1 MIEVEVLRVF
11 FDFVSASAMVI
22 LINKEKNKVMP
33 IWIGIFEAQAIQ
45 SAIEADEFRRP
56 LTHEL
61 LKNVIT
67 ALSAEV
73 KHILITDIADNTFYS
88 RIYIKKGEELVD
100 IDSRPSDAICLAV
113 KSKRKV
119 FVSDK
124 VYGMFED
131 RKVFE
136 KKLREDFYN
145 LFLSNINKEDLKKA

>member
-61 LKNVIT
+61 LKNVIA
-67 ALSAEV
+67 ALGAEV
-73 KHILITDIADNTFYS
+73 KRILITDIADNTFYS
-88 RIYIKKGEELVD
+88 RIYIKKGEKFVD

-113 KSKRKV
+113 KSKSKI

-124 VYGMFED
+124 IHGMFED
-131 RKVFE
+131 RNVFE

>member
-56 LTHEL
+56 LTHDL
-61 LKNVIT
+61 LKNAII
-67 ALSAEV
+67 ALGGEV
-73 KHILITDIADNTFYS
+73 KYILITDISDNTFYS
-88 RIYIKKGEELVD
+88 RIYIKKGGELTD
-100 IDSRPSDAICLAV
+100 IDSRPSDAICLAM
-113 KSKRKV
+113 KSKSKV

-124 VYGMFED
+124 IYGMFED